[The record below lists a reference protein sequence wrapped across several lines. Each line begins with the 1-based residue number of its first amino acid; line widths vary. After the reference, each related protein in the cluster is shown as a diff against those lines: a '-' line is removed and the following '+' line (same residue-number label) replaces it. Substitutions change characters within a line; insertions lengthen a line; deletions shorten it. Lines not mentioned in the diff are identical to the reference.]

1 MSLTERVRKANMLL
15 ALCRV
20 LISTCLAGFS
30 CASDDYPWLTD
41 LDSGPGV
48 KASGLRLM
56 NLNPGLHP
64 LERTTAHVNKLLIGV
79 HGFGSKGYE
88 WIYPL
93 QTLDDENTLTFFH
106 RWNTFQ

>member
-15 ALCRV
+15 VLCRV

-48 KASGLRLM
+48 KASRASTHESKSWPASFGADHGSREKTT
-56 NLNPGLHP
+56 HR
-64 LERTTAHVNKLLIGV
+64 RT
-79 HGFGSKGYE
+79 
-88 WIYPL
+88 WIW
-93 QTLDDENTLTFFH
+93 Q
-106 RWNTFQ
+106 